1 MTANLNYINVLYV
14 VIDIIRQKALGVISK
29 NARKDIVPQEDSK
42 IKLNLLIIQLQV
54 SNKTVNMFESTRYS
68 L

>member
-42 IKLNLLIIQLQV
+42 IKLNLLIIQHQV
-54 SNKTVNMFESTRYS
+54 SNKTVNMF
-68 L
+68 